1 MKECR
6 DREFFCCPSAGG
18 HRNYEGQ
25 GWHRKCRGGSP
36 TAAWWFDST
45 AAHEVT
51 PADTVEVTACGE
63 NRLPA
68 AGKHTP
74 PGVIPA
80 LQAHITGGEE
90 RAAAHKER

>member
-1 MKECR
+1 MLPLSGWSPQLR
-6 DREFFCCPSAGG
+6 GAGLAPEVP
-18 HRNYEGQ
+18 RRLAN
-25 GWHRKCRGGSP
+25 RRVVVRLP
-36 TAAWWFDST
+36 

>member
-1 MKECR
+1 MATDKR
-6 DREFFCCPSAGG
+6 GRAGTG
-18 HRNYEGQ
+18 LPRRIANRHARV
-25 GWHRKCRGGSP
+25 RLP
-36 TAAWWFDST
+36 

-80 LQAHITGGEE
+80 PRAHITGGEE